1 MIEEGIMNLVLQGG
15 ANALFA
21 GFLFYQNRELQ
32 RRSDER
38 ELKLEAREEKLTKKY
53 DKRIDQQE
61 QNVIEDISRLEART
75 TKIEARLEAILI
87 LLNDIKE
94 RVFNG
99 NNKRTLHI
107 KCRSWERK
115 CEQHKK
121 LISTR

>member
-99 NNKRTLHI
+99 NNK
-107 KCRSWERK
+107 
-115 CEQHKK
+115 
-121 LISTR
+121 

>member
-21 GFLFYQNRELQ
+21 GFLFFQLRELQ
-32 RRSDER
+32 KRSDER

-53 DKRIDQQE
+53 DKKIDQQE
-61 QNVIEDISRLEART
+61 QSVIEDISRLEART

-99 NNKRTLHI
+99 NNK
-107 KCRSWERK
+107 
-115 CEQHKK
+115 
-121 LISTR
+121 

>member
-87 LLNDIKE
+87 LLNDIKD

-99 NNKRTLHI
+99 NNK
-107 KCRSWERK
+107 
-115 CEQHKK
+115 
-121 LISTR
+121 

>member
-32 RRSDER
+32 RRSDE
-38 ELKLEAREEKLTKKY
+38 
-53 DKRIDQQE
+53 
-61 QNVIEDISRLEART
+61 
-75 TKIEARLEAILI
+75 ARLEAILI

-99 NNKRTLHI
+99 NNK
-107 KCRSWERK
+107 
-115 CEQHKK
+115 
-121 LISTR
+121 